1 MTVMY
6 NQFIKGGILSYM
18 DKQEIGKEKKKG
30 LGNVLKLL
38 RIAREM
44 NTKELATKMEVSST
58 YISEV
63 EANNK
68 TPSLEMLA
76 KYSEALGVSKST
88 IIYFDEEGEKNG
100 YHYQELLLEILK
112 KIVEPDK
119 K

>member
-1 MTVMY
+1 MQYTWKEGV
-6 NQFIKGGILSYM
+6 NITM
-18 DKQEIGKEKKKG
+18 DSQLNNEEKKG

-38 RIAREM
+38 RIAKEM
-44 NTKELATKMEVSST
+44 SIKSLATKMSVSST

-68 TPSLEMLA
+68 NPSLDMLT

-88 IIYFDEEGEKNG
+88 IMYFDEEGEKMG
-100 YHYQELLLEILK
+100 YNYQNLLLEILK
-112 KIVEPDK
+112 EITK

>member
-1 MTVMY
+1 MY
-6 NQFIKGGILSYM
+6 NQFVKGGILSYM

-44 NTKELATKMEVSST
+44 TTKDLATKMEVSST

-88 IIYFDEEGEKNG
+88 IVYFDEEGEKNG

-112 KIVEPDK
+112 KIVESDK